1 MITKIISGGQ
11 SGSDRGALDACL
23 ALGVPHGG
31 FCPRGRKAEDGV
43 IPACYNLIEHESE
56 GYPARTAANVES
68 SDGTVIFTMGAMT
81 PGSRL
86 TMNICKSLGRPWLHI
101 DVTGVWDGK
110 FTATHGIILNFL
122 QNNFITVLNVAG
134 SRESSAPGI
143 QKSVASL
150 LRCVLISQP
159 EYTGN

>member
-31 FCPRGRKAEDGV
+31 
-43 IPACYNLIEHESE
+43 PACYNLIEHESE
-56 GYPARTAANVES
+56 GYPARTAANVEAS
-68 SDGTVIFTMGAMT
+68 EGTVIFTMGVMT

-86 TMNICKSLGRPWLHI
+86 TMNICKNLGKPWLHV
-101 DVTGVWDGK
+101 DLSTPGK
-110 FTATHGIILNFL
+110 KHDIILYFIMS
-122 QNNFITVLNVAG
+122 NFITILNVAG

-143 QKSVASL
+143 QD
-150 LRCVLISQP
+150 CVETIMRRVIVNQP

>member
-1 MITKIISGGQ
+1 MILRIISGGQ
-11 SGSDRGALDACL
+11 TGSDRGALDACL
-23 ALGVPHGG
+23 ALGIPHGG
-31 FCPRGRKAEDGV
+31 FCPSGRKAEDGV

-86 TMNICKSLGRPWLHI
+86 TMNICKNLGKPWLHV
-101 DVTGVWDGK
+101 DLSTPGK
-110 FTATHGIILNFL
+110 KHDIILYFIMS
-122 QNNFITVLNVAG
+122 NFITILNVAG

-143 QKSVASL
+143 QD
-150 LRCVLISQP
+150 CVETIMRRVIVNQP